1 LESFKERNNEVATKV
16 PCRGRRLFGKLSSFS
31 FVYDTT
37 ERLQNYIFIVQMES
51 MNLNNRHDFNF
62 QYGKPTLWING
73 GHPLVPSS
81 SMVFDKIQSIVAF
94 SAAVWPKKNLLNI
107 HLDGIFLAC
116 TLIAP

>member
-1 LESFKERNNEVATKV
+1 LESFKERNTEVASKV
-16 PCRGRRLFGKLSSFS
+16 PCRGQRLFGKLSSFS
-31 FVYDTT
+31 FIFDTT
-37 ERLQNYIFIVQMES
+37 ERLQNDIILVQLES
-51 MNLNNRHDFNF
+51 MNLKNLHDFNF

-94 SAAVWPKKNLLNI
+94 SAAVWPKKNILNI